1 MTDTEKYLV
10 VWFEDED
17 IFTLTDSS
25 NHIVKRSLYE
35 LKTNIYGVLSS
46 QEDIAAATPEN
57 RYAISTELAREV
69 FGWDV

>member
-17 IFTLTDSS
+17 VYTLTDSR
-25 NHIVKRSLYE
+25 NNIVKRSLYE

-46 QEDIAAATPEN
+46 PEDIAAATPKN
-57 RYAISTELAREV
+57 RYAISTELAREA